1 MNVIDRWVSNLDNGN
16 ISSIQRRFSTSH
28 FNQNSLLHVYKDSFD
43 WKYNSSV
50 YRLTI
55 SEDIP
60 RLTDYEIMEISHTEE
75 LSDTIRNKI
84 GKLIDDW
91 EKANSL

>member
-1 MNVIDRWVSNLDNGN
+1 MNVIDRWISVLDNGN

-28 FNQNSLLHVYKDSFD
+28 FDQNSLLHVYKDSFD

-50 YRLTI
+50 YRITI

-60 RLTDYEIMEISHTEE
+60 RLTDWEGRENSHMVKF
-75 LSDTIRNKI
+75 SDTIRNKI

-91 EKANSL
+91 EKANNL